1 MGLLE
6 DNPVLQVESL
16 GTERLK
22 KFPKVT
28 QRASGGSGTRKWV
41 V

>member
-28 QRASGGSGTRKWV
+28 QPMNGEAEI
-41 V
+41 